1 MYNLIGIEKVKADI
15 LTIELNDLL
24 ANYQMFYQNLRG
36 FHWNIKGK
44 EFFELHLKFEEFYN
58 DAVIKVDEIAERVLT
73 LEGTPL
79 HTFTDYVEK
88 SKIECAKGLF
98 DGKASVD
105 IILENFSIL
114 LQKERGILEIA
125 GDANDEGTVSLMSD
139 YISQTEKT
147 MWMLK
152 SYLG

>member
-1 MYNLIGIEKVKADI
+1 MYNLIGIEKVKAEA
-15 LTIELNDLL
+15 LVVELNDLL

-44 EFFELHLKFEEFYN
+44 EFFELHLKFEEFYD
-58 DAVIKVDEIAERVLT
+58 DAVIKVDEIAERILT
-73 LEGTPL
+73 LDGTPL
-79 HTFTDYVEK
+79 HTFEDYIRQ
-88 SKIECAKGLF
+88 SSIEATKGLF
-98 DGKASVD
+98 DGKTSVN
-105 IILENFSIL
+105 LVMSNFSVL
-114 LQKERGILEIA
+114 LQKERAILSLA

-147 MWMLK
+147 LWMLK